1 MKARYTVISVIQG
14 PSEFNWKIHVIRD
27 EKQGYHIAKAT
38 KNEYNH
44 LCYFKNETE
53 EEEWIKEKLQRS
65 KDALKKRAAHSLR

>member
-14 PSEFNWKIHVIRD
+14 PSEFNCKIHVIRD

-53 EEEWIKEKLQRS
+53 EEE
-65 KDALKKRAAHSLR
+65 